1 MGALC
6 QKGCVPRMT
15 KKVKQPK
22 HEDVF
27 TLLVQVGRAKNDDLP
42 PTSTGA
48 GILCYTAAQ
57 TEDEAVRETVRLLK
71 QADMNPLDVTGY
83 GTIEERESDGQLLS
97 DEEKDLMARVKAEN
111 SVIIAQITPFF
122 ENSLENS

>member
-1 MGALC
+1 
-6 QKGCVPRMT
+6 MT

-27 TLLVQVGRAKNDDLP
+27 TLLVQVGRANNDGLP

-48 GILCYTAAQ
+48 GILCYTAAL

-97 DEEKDLMARVKAEN
+97 DEEKDLMAQAKTEN